1 MRDSLTLTDLNRTL
15 LARQLL
21 LERRPVPLVRALE
34 AVAGIQAQDP
44 VAPLFGLAARLEGF
58 QASALTRALDRRSVV
73 RGRLMRGTVHLVSAR
88 DYRRMEPAVA
98 PLIRGQHL
106 QYQRGRPPM
115 PDVAERTAEAM
126 AMAGEPGGGWAVGAE
141 PVLSAT
147 LRAHFGEDGWWRIRR
162 AGRWLYA
169 PVEGRRSGFGR
180 SAVFVAADAWLGGAP
195 FASVEESLAHLA
207 RRGLAAFG
215 PMTLADLAAWSGL
228 PVATRRPDVE
238 SLRLVRRRDAE
249 GRELLDVPRAV
260 VAGGDVPA
268 PPRLLAAV
276 DDTILSHADRT
287 RVIDDDARRMVIR
300 GGMVDAVVL
309 VDGFVR
315 GRWKVAR
322 ATRSAELVVEAFA
335 PIPRAHVRALRE
347 EAERTLAFAAPEV
360 ERRIVRGV

>member
-73 RGRLMRGTVHLVSAR
+73 RGTLMRGTVHLVSAR

-115 PDVAERTAEAM
+115 PDVAERTAEGM
-126 AMAGEPGGGWAVGAE
+126 GMAGEPV
-141 PVLSAT
+141 PSAT
-147 LRAHFGEDGWWRIRR
+147 LREHFGEDGWWRIRR

-169 PVEGRRSGFGR
+169 PVEGRRSGFGRRAGFGGGR

-228 PVATRRPDVE
+228 PAATLRAVGA

-268 PPRLLAAV
+268 PPRLLAAF

-347 EAERTLAFAAPEV
+347 EAERTLAFAAPGA
-360 ERRIVRGV
+360 ERRVVRGL